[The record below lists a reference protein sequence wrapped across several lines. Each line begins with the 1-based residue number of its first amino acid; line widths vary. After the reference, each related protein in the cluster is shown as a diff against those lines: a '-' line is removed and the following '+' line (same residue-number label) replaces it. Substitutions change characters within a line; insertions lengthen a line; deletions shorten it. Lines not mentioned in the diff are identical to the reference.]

1 MSDDLV
7 KAKELLEWLGYVII
21 PEEDIK
27 TASFHVAITD
37 QENEE
42 GYAEEILKS
51 YERKKKESLEQ
62 QLKEFEAIKHTYRSE
77 TNPNVTIH
85 SWKIKVIV

>member
-1 MSDDLV
+1 MSDDII
-7 KAKELLEWLGYVII
+7 KAKELLEWLGYKVI
-21 PEEDIK
+21 PEENIK

-37 QENEE
+37 QEQEE

-51 YERKKKESLEQ
+51 YEKRKNAALEQ
-62 QLKEFEAIKHTYRSE
+62 QLKEFEAVRYTTRSE
-77 TNPNVTIH
+77 INPNVTIH